1 MTEHATPII
10 SDGIYCPHGIAEDSG
25 DCTVCEDYQM
35 REKVA
40 RLEMD
45 LEMAI
50 RRVKAVERLNT
61 HYRMGTYPSDALMDE
76 LAKTKMG
83 MTAMGQ

>member
-1 MTEHATPII
+1 M
-10 SDGIYCPHGIAEDSG
+10 SDVIYCPHAVPEDA
-25 DCTVCEDYQM
+25 CFVCPDHQKDETIS
-35 REKVA
+35 

-50 RRVKAVERLNT
+50 RRVKALERLNT